1 MGGFWGGSLG
11 ILGSFWV
18 ELGLCGDL
26 GGEGSPH
33 SCFIFAPSL
42 ISASSYFTSP
52 LITPCPHYFMF
63 LHINFFLNFF
73 PLPPLMPPP
82 QVGHPPALP
91 PCPPPP
97 DDAEEEFLLRLHHV
111 LLEVGGGGGRVIFGV
126 KKVDFGAGNGN
137 VSYLKGG
144 LIPQFWGSLHCCR
157 LWWGR
162 AQTPPTSFEPKNPKF
177 ASKNPNVGSEIP
189 FMGE

>member
-1 MGGFWGGSLG
+1 MPFNAAFVARLLPRLHWEALLSAAESVSGNGGGVGGSVGAFGALEDTSFGVWGGFWALGSFGGRIWVLGGFWGGSLG

-42 ISASSYFTSP
+42 ISASSYFTSA

-73 PLPPLMPPP
+73 PLPPLINAPLPPRSVTP
-82 QVGHPPALP
+82 QLCPPAP
-91 PCPPPP
+91 PH
-97 DDAEEEFLLRLHHV
+97 LMMLR
-111 LLEVGGGGGRVIFGV
+111 RNSCFG
-126 KKVDFGAGNGN
+126 
-137 VSYLKGG
+137 
-144 LIPQFWGSLHCCR
+144 C
-157 LWWGR
+157 
-162 AQTPPTSFEPKNPKF
+162 TTSCWR
-177 ASKNPNVGSEIP
+177 
-189 FMGE
+189 